1 MNRGVLECWCALSA
15 SLMMG
20 IASVQAVDTVA
31 ARPGSETDSAT
42 LLQEWD
48 REQIQ
53 LRESVWRTYAPTA
66 ALDQD
71 SRGRTIADDLNA
83 WVMTKDVQDRLSNM
97 RAAAQRQLRAGDE
110 QGARQTLE
118 SGRAVVQ
125 EQRRVLSLLNYYWAQ
140 RIALNRQRDLW
151 LTWLTLSS
159 DGVAAQSKQWID
171 PLEAALIHDFLPTT
185 TLAEM
190 TKRVAS
196 LKRAYD
202 EERIKLAALV
212 SDQRVAEGKFV
223 AARERRT
230 ACPASPPQPT
240 GHERN
245 GSKATG
251 NQPVTIAMDMSP
263 GRFYPEPARRNGVSG
278 SVDLRL
284 TIGPTGCMER
294 AEVLRSSGAEELDQA
309 AIDLSEYVHYLP
321 ATHGDQPIRAAYM
334 RSIAFQSEAAA
345 ADSAQPDKGPTTAA
359 GYITRG
365 NGRLD
370 KGEYDLAIA
379 DFDKALEIDPTA
391 AMAFADR
398 GMANIRKRNLELARK
413 DLDAAYALNP
423 RNQVVFRG
431 RGVLALY
438 ADDLAQAIEAFAT
451 SLEIEPHNV
460 FALQNRAEAY
470 VRAGEPGK
478 ALADYAEA
486 IQFKP
491 SYRFPY
497 SMRAAIF
504 RSQGRLDLSV
514 KEAEALLAAN
524 AGDAGA
530 NVAAGAIDA
539 ASGKDVEAMRAFDRA
554 VEISPDEST
563 HLTRA
568 VYRHRTDLAGE
579 RADIDAAVKLNPHS
593 VQASIRVAMMRS
605 AAGDHAGA
613 LDAIGGA
620 MANQTD
626 NAALLTARGI
636 VYAKSGQAAPAEL
649 DFAAAR
655 KFATGAAAL
664 NNICWAKATAGV
676 ALDTALTE
684 CDASLAEAPH
694 NAAAHDSRGF
704 VLLRLGRNGEAVASY
719 DIALK
724 LQPLSAASLYGRG
737 LAKRRQGKLAEA
749 NTDIRAALLS
759 DAHIAETFEEFGIA
773 Q

>member
-1 MNRGVLECWCALSA
+1 
-15 SLMMG
+15 MG
-20 IASVQAVDTVA
+20 IASAQAVDTVA
-31 ARPGSETDSAT
+31 ARPGGETDGASS
-42 LLQEWD
+42 LQEWD
-48 REQIQ
+48 RELIQ
-53 LRESVWRTYAPTA
+53 LRESVWRAYAPTA
-66 ALDQD
+66 ALDRD
-71 SRGRTIADDLNA
+71 SRGRTMADDLNA

-97 RAAAQRQLRAGDE
+97 REAAQQQLRAGDE
-110 QGARQTLE
+110 QGARHTLE
-118 SGRAVVQ
+118 TGRAVVQ
-125 EQRRVLSLLNYYWAQ
+125 EQRRVLSVLNYYWGQ
-140 RIALNRQRDLW
+140 RIALNRQRDMW
-151 LTWLTLSS
+151 LTWLTLSP

-171 PLEAALIHDFLPTT
+171 PLEAALIRNFLPTT
-185 TLAEM
+185 TQAEM

-202 EERIKLAALV
+202 EERIKLAARV
-212 SDQRVAEGKFV
+212 SDQRVAEGKPV
-223 AARERRT
+223 ATRERRT
-230 ACPASPPQPT
+230 ACPASPPQPI
-240 GHERN
+240 GHGRN
-245 GSKATG
+245 GSKAAG

-263 GRFYPEPARRNGVSG
+263 GRFYPEAARRSGVSG

-309 AIDLSEYVHYLP
+309 AMDLSEYVHYLP
-321 ATHGDQPIRAAYM
+321 AKHGDQPIRATYM
-334 RSIAFQSEAAA
+334 RSIAFQSEAAT
-345 ADSAQPDKGPTTAA
+345 ADLGHPDKVSTTAG

-365 NGRLD
+365 NNRLD
-370 KGEYDLAIA
+370 NGEYDLAIA
-379 DFDKALEIDPTA
+379 DFDKAIEIDPTA

-398 GMANIRKRNLELARK
+398 GMANIWKRNLELARK
-413 DLDAAYALNP
+413 DLDAAYVLNP
-423 RNQVVFRG
+423 RNPVVFRG

-438 ADDLAQAIEAFAT
+438 ADDLAEAIEAFAI
-451 SLEIEPHNV
+451 SLEIEPHSV
-460 FALQNRAEAY
+460 FTLQHQAEAY

-491 SYRFPY
+491 SSPFSY

-504 RSQGRLDLSV
+504 RSQGRLDLSA

-539 ASGKDVEAMRAFDRA
+539 ASGKDIEAMRAFDRA

-563 HLTRA
+563 HLSRA
-568 VYRHRTDLAGE
+568 AYRHRTDLAGE

-593 VQASIRVAMMRS
+593 VQASIRIARMQS
-605 AAGDHAGA
+605 AAGDYAGA

-620 MANQTD
+620 MAGQTD
-626 NAALLTARGI
+626 NYALLTARGI

-655 KFATGAAAL
+655 KFATTAAAL

-676 ALDTALTE
+676 ALDTALAE
-684 CDASLAEAPH
+684 CDASVAQAPYDS
-694 NAAAHDSRGF
+694 AAHDSRGF
-704 VLLRLGRNGEAVASY
+704 VLLRLGRNDEAIASY
-719 DIALK
+719 DTALK
-724 LQPLSAASLYGRG
+724 IRPLSAASLYGRG
-737 LAKRRQGKLAEA
+737 LAKRRQAKLDDA
-749 NTDIRAALLS
+749 NTDIRAALLG
-759 DAHIAETFEEFGIA
+759 DAHVAETFVEFGLA

>member
-1 MNRGVLECWCALSA
+1 
-15 SLMMG
+15 MG
-20 IASVQAVDTVA
+20 IAAAQAVDTVA

-53 LRESVWRTYAPTA
+53 LRESVWRTYGPTA

-97 RAAAQRQLRAGDE
+97 RAAAQRQLRAGDD
-110 QGARQTLE
+110 QGGRQTLE

-151 LTWLTLSS
+151 LTWLTLSP

-171 PLEAALIHDFLPTT
+171 PLEAALIRNFLPTT
-185 TLAEM
+185 TQAEM

-202 EERIKLAALV
+202 EERIKLAALI
-212 SDQRVAEGKFV
+212 SDQRVAEGKLA

-230 ACPASPPQPT
+230 ACPAGPPQPT
-240 GHERN
+240 SHERN
-245 GSKATG
+245 GSKSTG
-251 NQPVTIAMDMSP
+251 NQPVSIALDMSP
-263 GRFYPEPARRNGVSG
+263 GRFYPEAARRNGVSG

-284 TIGPTGCMER
+284 TIGSTGCMER

-321 ATHGDQPIRAAYM
+321 AKHGDQPIRATYM
-334 RSIAFQSEAAA
+334 RSITFQSEAAT

-379 DFDKALEIDPTA
+379 DFDKAIEIDPTA

-398 GMANIRKRNLELARK
+398 GMANLRKSNLELARK

-423 RNQVVFRG
+423 RNPVVFRG

-438 ADDLAQAIEAFAT
+438 ADDLAGAIEAFAI
-451 SLEIEPHNV
+451 SLEIDPHDV
-460 FALQNRAEAY
+460 FALQNRADAY
-470 VRAGEPGK
+470 VRAGEPDK
-478 ALADYAEA
+478 ALADHAEA
-486 IQFKP
+486 IKFRP
-491 SYRFPY
+491 SARSSY
-497 SMRAAIF
+497 SLRAAIF
-504 RSQGRLDLSV
+504 RSQGRVDLSA
-514 KEAEALLAAN
+514 KEAEALIAAN

-530 NVAAGAIDA
+530 NMTAGAIDA
-539 ASGKDVEAMRAFDRA
+539 ASGKEDEAMRAFDRA
-554 VEISPDEST
+554 VEISPDEPT

-568 VYRHRTDLAGE
+568 AYRHRTDLAGE
-579 RADIDAAVKLNPHS
+579 RADIDAAVKLKPHS
-593 VQASIRVAMMRS
+593 IQASIRMAKMQS
-605 AAGDHAGA
+605 AAGNYAGA
-613 LDAIGGA
+613 LDTLGIA
-620 MANQTD
+620 MASQTD
-626 NAALLTARGI
+626 NYDLLTARGI
-636 VYAKSGQAAPAEL
+636 IYSKSGQAALAEL

-655 KFATGAAAL
+655 KLASTAAAL

-676 ALDTALTE
+676 ALDTALAE
-684 CDASLAEAPH
+684 CDASVAQVPY
-694 NAAAHDSRGF
+694 NSAAHDSRGF
-704 VLLRLGRNGEAVASY
+704 VLLRLGRNNEAIASY
-719 DIALK
+719 GAALK
-724 LQPLSAASLYGRG
+724 IRPLSAASLYGRG
-737 LAKRRQGKLAEA
+737 LAKRRQAKLDDA
-749 NTDIRAALLS
+749 NTDIRAALLG
-759 DAHIAETFEEFGIA
+759 DAHVAETFAEFGLA

>member
-1 MNRGVLECWCALSA
+1 
-15 SLMMG
+15 MG
-20 IASVQAVDTVA
+20 IASAQAVDRVA
-31 ARPGSETDSAT
+31 GRPVGETDSAS
-42 LLQEWD
+42 LLEQWG
-48 REQIQ
+48 REQTQ
-53 LRESVWRTYAPTA
+53 LRESVWRTYAPTGV
-66 ALDQD
+66 LDRD

-97 RAAAQRQLRAGDE
+97 REAAQRQLRAGDE

-118 SGRAVVQ
+118 SGRAVVL

-151 LTWLTLSS
+151 LTWLAVSP
-159 DGVAAQSKQWID
+159 DGVAAQSKLWID
-171 PLEAALIHDFLPTT
+171 PFEAALIHNFSPETT
-185 TLAEM
+185 QAEM
-190 TKRVAS
+190 TKRVVS

-212 SDQRVAEGKFV
+212 SDQHVAEGKPV

-230 ACPASPPQPT
+230 ACPANPPQPT

-245 GSKATG
+245 GSKAAG
-251 NQPVTIAMDMSP
+251 NQPVTITMDMSP
-263 GRFYPEPARRNGVSG
+263 GRFYPEAARRSGVSG

-309 AIDLSEYVHYLP
+309 AMDLSEYVHYLP
-321 ATHGDQPIRAAYM
+321 AKHGDQPIRATYM
-334 RSIAFQSEAAA
+334 RSIAFQSEAAT
-345 ADSAQPDKGPTTAA
+345 ADSGHPDKVPTTAG

-365 NGRLD
+365 NNRLD
-370 KGEYDLAIA
+370 NGEYDLAIA

-391 AMAFADR
+391 AMALADR
-398 GMANIRKRNLELARK
+398 GMANIWKRNLELARK

-423 RNQVVFRG
+423 RNPVVFRG

-438 ADDLAQAIEAFAT
+438 ADDLAEAIEAFAI
-451 SLEIEPHNV
+451 SLEIEPHSI
-460 FALQNRAEAY
+460 FALQHQAEAY
-470 VRAGEPGK
+470 LRAGEPVK

-491 SYRFPY
+491 GSSFSYA
-497 SMRAAIF
+497 MRAAIF
-504 RSQGRLDLSV
+504 RSQGRLDLSA

-563 HLTRA
+563 HLSRA
-568 VYRHRTDLAGE
+568 AYRHRTDLAGE

-593 VQASIRVAMMRS
+593 VQASIRIARMQS
-605 AAGDHAGA
+605 AAGDYAGA

-620 MANQTD
+620 MAGQTD
-626 NAALLTARGI
+626 NYALLTARGI

-655 KFATGAAAL
+655 KLATGAVAL

-676 ALDTALTE
+676 ALDTALAE
-684 CDASLAEAPH
+684 CDASVAEAPYDS
-694 NAAAHDSRGF
+694 AVHDSRGF
-704 VLLRLGRNGEAVASY
+704 VFLRLGRNGEAIASY
-719 DIALK
+719 DAALK
-724 LQPLSAASLYGRG
+724 IRPLSAASLYGRG
-737 LAKRRQGKLAEA
+737 LAKRRQGKLDEA
-749 NTDIRAALLS
+749 NTDIRAALLG
-759 DAHIAETFEEFGIA
+759 DAHVAETFAEFGIA

>member
-1 MNRGVLECWCALSA
+1 
-15 SLMMG
+15 MG
-20 IASVQAVDTVA
+20 IASAQAVDTVV
-31 ARPGSETDSAT
+31 ARPGGETDSAS
-42 LLQEWD
+42 LLQAWD

-66 ALDQD
+66 ALEQD
-71 SRGRTIADDLNA
+71 SRRRTIADDLNA
-83 WVMTKDVQDRLSNM
+83 WVMTKDVQDRLSNI

-140 RIALNRQRDLW
+140 RIALNRQQDLW
-151 LTWLTLSS
+151 LTWLTLSP
-159 DGVAAQSKQWID
+159 DGVAARSKQWID
-171 PLEAALIHDFLPTT
+171 PLETALIHNFSPATT
-185 TLAEM
+185 QAEI

-212 SDQRVAEGKFV
+212 SDQRVADGKFV

-263 GRFYPEPARRNGVSG
+263 GRFYPEAARRNGVSG

-284 TIGPTGCMER
+284 TIGSTGCMER

-321 ATHGDQPIRAAYM
+321 AKHGDQPIRATYM
-334 RSIAFQSEAAA
+334 RSIAFRSEAATP
-345 ADSAQPDKGPTTAA
+345 DSARADKGPTTAA

-365 NGRLD
+365 NNRLNS
-370 KGEYDLAIA
+370 GEYDLAIA
-379 DFDKALEIDPTA
+379 DFDKAIEIDPTA

-398 GMANIRKRNLELARK
+398 GMANLWKRNLELARK

-438 ADDLAQAIEAFAT
+438 ADDLAGAVEAFAI

-460 FALQNRAEAY
+460 FALQYRADAY

-478 ALADYAEA
+478 ALADHAEA
-486 IQFKP
+486 IKFRP
-491 SYRFPY
+491 SARSSY
-497 SMRAAIF
+497 SLRAAIF
-504 RSQGRLDLSV
+504 RSQGRVDLSA
-514 KEAEALLAAN
+514 KEAEALIAAN
-524 AGDAGA
+524 AGDARA
-530 NVAAGAIDA
+530 NMTAGAIEA
-539 ASGKDVEAMRAFDRA
+539 ASGNEADATRAFDRA
-554 VEISPDEST
+554 VEISADEST
-563 HLTRA
+563 YLARA
-568 VYRHRTDLAGE
+568 AHRHRTDLAGE
-579 RADIDAAVKLNPHS
+579 RADIDAAVRLNPHS
-593 VQASIRVAMMRS
+593 TQASIRIAKMQT
-605 AAGDHAGA
+605 AAGDYAGA
-613 LDAIGGA
+613 FDTLGIALAG
-620 MANQTD
+620 QTD
-626 NAALLTARGI
+626 NYDLLTVRGI
-636 VYAKSGQAAPAEL
+636 VYAKNGQAALAER

-655 KFATGAAAL
+655 KFATSAAAL
-664 NNICWAKATAGV
+664 NNICWNKATAGV
-676 ALDTALTE
+676 ALDTALAE
-684 CDASLAEAPH
+684 CDASVAEAPYES
-694 NAAAHDSRGF
+694 ASHDSRGF
-704 VLLRLGRNGEAVASY
+704 VLLRLGRNGEAIASY
-719 DIALK
+719 DVALK
-724 LQPLSAASLYGRG
+724 IWPLSAASLYGRG
-737 LAKRRQGKLAEA
+737 LAKRRQGKLDEA
-749 NTDIRAALLS
+749 NTDIRAAALG
-759 DAHIAETFEEFGIA
+759 DVHIAETFAEFDLA

>member
-1 MNRGVLECWCALSA
+1 
-15 SLMMG
+15 MG
-20 IASVQAVDTVA
+20 IAAAQAVDTVA

-53 LRESVWRTYAPTA
+53 LRESVWRTYGPTA

-97 RAAAQRQLRAGDE
+97 RAAAQRQLGAGDE
-110 QGARQTLE
+110 QGGRQTLE

-151 LTWLTLSS
+151 LTWLTLSP

-171 PLEAALIHDFLPTT
+171 PLEANLIRNFLPTT
-185 TLAEM
+185 TQAEM

-202 EERIKLAALV
+202 EERIKLAALI
-212 SDQRVAEGKFV
+212 SDQRVAEGKLA

-230 ACPASPPQPT
+230 ACPAGPPQPT
-240 GHERN
+240 SHERN
-245 GSKATG
+245 GSKSTG
-251 NQPVTIAMDMSP
+251 NQPVSIALDMSP
-263 GRFYPEPARRNGVSG
+263 GRFYPEAARRNGVSG

-284 TIGPTGCMER
+284 TIGSTGCMER

-321 ATHGDQPIRAAYM
+321 AKHGDQPIRATYM
-334 RSIAFQSEAAA
+334 RSITFQSEAAT

-379 DFDKALEIDPTA
+379 DFDKAIEIDPTA

-398 GMANIRKRNLELARK
+398 GMVNLRKSNLELARK

-423 RNQVVFRG
+423 RNPVVFRG

-438 ADDLAQAIEAFAT
+438 ADDLAGAIEAFAM
-451 SLEIEPHNV
+451 SLEIDPHNV
-460 FALQNRAEAY
+460 FALQHRADAY
-470 VRAGEPGK
+470 VRAGEPDK
-478 ALADYAEA
+478 ALADHAEA
-486 IQFKP
+486 IKFRP
-491 SYRFPY
+491 NALSSY
-497 SMRAAIF
+497 SLRAAIF
-504 RSQGRLDLSV
+504 RSTGRVDLSA
-514 KEAEALLAAN
+514 KEAEALIAAN

-530 NVAAGAIDA
+530 NMTAGAIDA
-539 ASGKDVEAMRAFDRA
+539 ASGKEDEAMRAFDRA
-554 VEISPDEST
+554 VEISPDELT
-563 HLTRA
+563 HLARA
-568 VYRHRTDLAGE
+568 AYRHRTDLAGE
-579 RADIDAAVKLNPHS
+579 RADIDAAVKLKPHS
-593 VQASIRVAMMRS
+593 IQASIRMAKAQS
-605 AAGDHAGA
+605 AAGDYAGA
-613 LDAIGGA
+613 LDTLGIA
-620 MANQTD
+620 MASQTD
-626 NAALLTARGI
+626 NYDLLTARGI
-636 VYAKSGQAAPAEL
+636 TYSKSGQAALAEL

-655 KFATGAAAL
+655 KLASTAAAL
-664 NNICWAKATAGV
+664 NSICWAKATAGV
-676 ALDTALTE
+676 ALDTALAE
-684 CDASLAEAPH
+684 CDAAVAQVPYNS
-694 NAAAHDSRGF
+694 AAHDSRGF
-704 VLLRLGRNGEAVASY
+704 VLLRLGRNNEAIASY
-719 DIALK
+719 DAALK
-724 LQPLSAASLYGRG
+724 IRPLSAASLYGRG
-737 LAKRRQGKLAEA
+737 LAKRRQAKLDDA
-749 NTDIRAALLS
+749 NTDIRAALFG
-759 DAHIAETFEEFGIA
+759 DAHVAETFAEFGIA

>member
-1 MNRGVLECWCALSA
+1 
-15 SLMMG
+15 MG
-20 IASVQAVDTVA
+20 IASAQAVDTVA
-31 ARPGSETDSAT
+31 ARPRSETDSAT

-53 LRESVWRTYAPTA
+53 LRESVWRTYDPTA

-97 RAAAQRQLRAGDE
+97 REAAQRQLRAGDE

-125 EQRRVLSLLNYYWAQ
+125 EQRRVLSMLNYYWAQ

-151 LTWLTLSS
+151 LTWLTLSP
-159 DGVAAQSKQWID
+159 DGVTAQSKQWID
-171 PLEAALIHDFLPTT
+171 PLEAALIRNFLPTT
-185 TLAEM
+185 TQAEM
-190 TKRVAS
+190 TRRVAS

-212 SDQRVAEGKFV
+212 SDQRVAEGKPV

-230 ACPASPPQPT
+230 ACPASPPHPT

-245 GSKATG
+245 GSKAAG

-263 GRFYPEPARRNGVSG
+263 GRFYPEAARRSGVSG
-278 SVDLRL
+278 TVDLRL

-309 AIDLSEYVHYLP
+309 AIDLTEYVHYLP
-321 ATHGDQPIRAAYM
+321 AKHGDQPIRATYI
-334 RSIAFQSEAAA
+334 RSIAFQSESAT
-345 ADSAQPDKGPTTAA
+345 ADLGHPDTAPTTAD

-365 NGRLD
+365 NSRLNNR
-370 KGEYDLAIA
+370 EYDLAIA
-379 DFDKALEIDPTA
+379 DFDKAIEIDPTA

-398 GMANIRKRNLELARK
+398 GMANLWKRNLELARK

-423 RNQVVFRG
+423 RNPVVFRG

-438 ADDLAQAIEAFAT
+438 ADDLAAAVEAFAI

-460 FALQNRAEAY
+460 FALQYRAEAY
-470 VRAGEPGK
+470 VRTGEPGK
-478 ALADYAEA
+478 ALADHAEA
-486 IQFKP
+486 IQFRP
-491 SYRFPY
+491 SSPFSY
-497 SMRAAIF
+497 SIRAAIF
-504 RSQGRLDLSV
+504 RSQGSVDLSA
-514 KEAEALLAAN
+514 KEAEALIAAN
-524 AGDAGA
+524 AGDARA
-530 NVAAGAIDA
+530 NMTAGAIDA

-568 VYRHRTDLAGE
+568 AYRHRADPAGE

-593 VQASIRVAMMRS
+593 IQASIRIAKMQS
-605 AAGDHAGA
+605 AAGDYAGA
-613 LDAIGGA
+613 LDTLGIA
-620 MANQTD
+620 MASQTD
-626 NAALLTARGI
+626 NYDLLTARGI
-636 VYAKSGQAAPAEL
+636 VYAKSGQAALAEL

-655 KFATGAAAL
+655 KFATTATAL

-676 ALDTALTE
+676 ALDTARLE
-684 CDASLAEAPH
+684 CDASVAEAPYDS
-694 NAAAHDSRGF
+694 AAQDSLGF
-704 VLLRLGRNGEAVASY
+704 VLLRLGRNSEAIASY

-724 LQPLSAASLYGRG
+724 IRPLSAASLYGRG
-737 LAKRRQGKLAEA
+737 LAKRLLGKVDEA
-749 NTDIRAALLS
+749 NTDIRKALLG
-759 DAHIAETFEEFGIA
+759 DAHVAETFAEFGLA